1 MIYGGTIL
9 TPKNTLQIAPLNTV
23 FSVQAGII
31 YVVKVYF
38 PPGSSGLLHMQIFDA
53 SYQAFPTTLGQSFSG
68 DNIDFSF
75 DETYD
80 KSNPPSNLIVRTW
93 NTDTDYDHELSVYI
107 GQVSKDEY
115 IQRFV
120 GSTAVA
126 DILKGMTQEELT
138 KGINRRTRIAE
149 LLETFGSE
157 EGK

>member
-9 TPKNTLQIAPLNTV
+9 TPLATPLTAPLDTV
-23 FSVQAGII
+23 FSIQAGMI
-31 YVVKVYF
+31 YVLKLYF
-38 PPGSSGLLHMQIFDA
+38 PPGSSGLLHVQIFD
-53 SYQAFPTTLGQSFSG
+53 SNYQAFPTTTGQSFSG

-80 KSNPPSNLIVRTW
+80 KSNPPWELIVRSW
-93 NTDTDYDHELSVYI
+93 NDDTDYAHECGVYI

-126 DILKGMTQEELT
+126 DILKGMSQEELT